1 MSADKIDIGFCRL
14 HNLNINEAMNQVQDL
29 AKSNSPHIVVTPN
42 MDHAERLCRRNGD
55 ADFISAYSDSSLVL
69 CDSRILQKLA
79 QWAGVGIP
87 NVVEGSTLTAKIFD
101 DLLAPEHKICI
112 LGGNEN
118 VITNI
123 REKYPTLNIFHSN
136 PSMGFINN
144 AVEVEAICRYVR
156 ELNPDF
162 IFLALGSPQQE
173 LLAKRIK
180 FAGLNRGVIMCIG
193 ASLLF
198 LTDLEK
204 RAPHW
209 VRRLRMEWFYR
220 MMQNPRRLASRYF
233 SNACA
238 AATIFKQIKMAGV
251 K

>member
-1 MSADKIDIGFCRL
+1 MRADQIDIGFCRL
-14 HNLNINEAMNQVQDL
+14 HNLNISEAMTQVQKL
-29 AKSNSPHIVVTPN
+29 ANSNSPHIVVTPN
-42 MDHAERLCRRNGD
+42 MDHAERLCRKDGD

-101 DLLAPEHKICI
+101 DVLEPEHKICI

-118 VITNI
+118 VISKI
-123 REKYPTLNIFHSN
+123 REQYPTLNISHSN
-136 PSMGFINN
+136 PSMGFINRTT
-144 AVEVEAICRYVR
+144 EVDAICRYVS
-156 ELNPDF
+156 ELQPDF

-180 FAGLNRGVIMCIG
+180 ITGLDRGVILCIG

-204 RAPHW
+204 RAPYW

-220 MMQNPRRLASRYF
+220 MLQNPRRLAARYF

-238 AATIFKQIKMAGV
+238 AMTIFKQIKIAGA